1 LTSKKY
7 DFRHIRVV
15 RDDDPSLPPVCCS
28 GSQIEQVVLN
38 LLKNSAQAMAY
49 ACTPSPEITVRTGE
63 DRGRAQIVV
72 TDNGPGI
79 DEATRLRV
87 FEPFFTTKAAGEGTG
102 LGLSVVY
109 FIVVEQHGGSMAV
122 ESSPNQGT
130 TVILRIP
137 FE

>member
-1 LTSKKY
+1 
-7 DFRHIRVV
+7 
-15 RDDDPSLPPVCCS
+15 
-28 GSQIEQVVLN
+28 
-38 LLKNSAQAMAY
+38 MAY

-72 TDNGPGI
+72 TDNGPGM
-79 DEATRLRV
+79 DDATRLRV
-87 FEPFFTTKAAGEGTG
+87 LEPFFTTKAAGEGTG

-122 ESSPNQGT
+122 ESSPNHGT